1 MAVLHLEFQLVNIH
15 PVYTCEGANT
25 EVHSRL
31 HESWDREDGVKRTDW
46 AGFFPA
52 AGGAAPQGPVAY
64 NMLVPRRET
73 GTDWK
78 HKPGHPDQS
87 HPRGRRAASL
97 FHDRGGGWTL
107 ELHIIRS
114 QHICILIHRSWWQK
128 AFSHRTGT
136 KSKQTQPLSHLPDW
150 VPLLKPA
157 ALCMCNEMPLMAAAA
172 GTLVWPAGDIA
183 KLRNTLRIQLRQRR
197 GRVRGWRV
205 QKLAEKILFSLVRK
219 QVEDFSPPETT
230 TSHTRSS
237 TCSQCGGTEVQG
249 WLLAAQQGALTHE
262 ISINSGFR
270 APVQLRPPTESFRG
284 FSSHM
289 ALLNLCDSKKRK
301 EKKCVCCKKI
311 QRKRR
316 RIPPTWSATLRKV
329 KKN

>member
-1 MAVLHLEFQLVNIH
+1 MALISVYLFFMWYFGSLFQVDTGSERSCALYGRFAPGVPACKH
-15 PVYTCEGANT
+15 SPCTCEGANT

-31 HESWDREDGVKRTDW
+31 HESWDSEDGVKRTDW

-52 AGGAAPQGPVAY
+52 AGGAAPRGPVAY

-107 ELHIIRS
+107 ELHTIRS

-136 KSKQTQPLSHLPDW
+136 KSKQTQRLSHLRDW
-150 VPLLKPA
+150 VLLLKPA
-157 ALCMCNEMPLMAAAA
+157 ALCMCSEMQWMAAAA
-172 GTLVWPAGDIA
+172 GTLGRPAGDIT

-197 GRVRGWRV
+197 GRVRGRRV

-219 QVEDFSPPETT
+219 QVEDFSLPKQQLHTLGAPPAL
-230 TSHTRSS
+230 SVVGPRSGAG
-237 TCSQCGGTEVQG
+237 C
-249 WLLAAQQGALTHE
+249 WLLNKEHW
-262 ISINSGFR
+262 
-270 APVQLRPPTESFRG
+270 
-284 FSSHM
+284 HM
-289 ALLNLCDSKKRK
+289 KYL
-301 EKKCVCCKKI
+301 
-311 QRKRR
+311 
-316 RIPPTWSATLRKV
+316 
-329 KKN
+329 